1 MNLAGRDLR
10 CTACGFVLHV
20 PAPGEADPLSD
31 PLGDPLAAAAALQ
44 PVARPLATM
53 PTRSK
58 ASAWDNPALI
68 KNLLIA
74 GGALVGL
81 ILLWV
86 SALIVYRSVP
96 WTSLLAPSEIAQ
108 APSDSEQVDAQG
120 PSWLDPLQP
129 TTASS
134 TPAPASSG
142 LDSGRMT
149 DSSTAGSNDSQPVE
163 ADPDV
168 SSAPEPSTSGETE
181 TLPSGLSRWHDAPSA
196 TRAGLRRVGTAGPP
210 ITHYS
215 WMCGLLPYLGHQMLY
230 DKFDFSKEWSDERN
244 LELTGEI
251 VPQFLNP
258 SDPRERY
265 EGYPLKGMALTHFV
279 GMSGIEDRRTV
290 VAASLPRSDPRAG
303 IFGYD
308 GVARREEITDGTS
321 NTIKILG
328 SGELAAPW
336 TLGGGGTIRGAR
348 EPYFDRLSGFGS
360 RGRSTEGTL
369 AVMADGSVRFISSD
383 IDPAAFRALCTIRG
397 GETIDIGR
405 WVEPADLGT
414 RGAGSAVRVPTDG
427 LTNPRMGQ

>member
-1 MNLAGRDLR
+1 MAH
-10 CTACGFVLHV
+10 T
-20 PAPGEADPLSD
+20 
-31 PLGDPLAAAAALQ
+31 
-44 PVARPLATM
+44 RPLATM

-58 ASAWDNPALI
+58 AFSWDNAALI
-68 KNLLIA
+68 KNLAIA

-81 ILLWV
+81 IFLWV
-86 SALIVYRSVP
+86 SAFILYRSVP
-96 WTSLLAPSEIAQ
+96 WASLLAPRDIAQ
-108 APSDSEQVDAQG
+108 APSDGEQVDALG
-120 PSWLDPLQP
+120 SSWEDSSQPTKASP
-129 TTASS
+129 TTA
-134 TPAPASSG
+134 PASPGS
-142 LDSGRMT
+142 DSGRVT
-149 DSSTAGSNDSQPVE
+149 DSSTAGSNASHPVE
-163 ADPDV
+163 ADPDA
-168 SSAPEPSTSGETE
+168 SLAPGPSTSGATE
-181 TLPSGLSRWHDAPSA
+181 TLPSGLIRWHDEPSA
-196 TRAGLRRVGTAGPP
+196 TRTGLRRVGTAGPP
-210 ITHYS
+210 VTHYS
-215 WMCGLLPYLGHQMLY
+215 WMCGLLPYLGHQTLY
-230 DKFDFSKEWSDERN
+230 DKFDFSKEWLEERN

-265 EGYPLKGMALTHFV
+265 EGYPFKGMALTHFV
-279 GMSGIEDRRTV
+279 GMSGVEDRRTV

-308 GVARREEITDGTS
+308 EVARREEITDGTS

-397 GETIDIGR
+397 GETVDVGR
-405 WVEPADLGT
+405 WLESADLGT
-414 RGAGSAVRVPTDG
+414 RGAGSGVQVSKDG
-427 LTNPRMGQ
+427 LSRPRTKP